1 MCLLIHLSSIACTH
15 LHFEARFKKQ
25 KEKKKAKS
33 ETMLAGV
40 KVQKSSK
47 GRADNMSCKIF
58 YMTTGNRRN
67 GDKDLTSVHFLKQRK
82 DFFFFFPTEKHRR
95 RNAPCFSSMPIIPRQ
110 AFQDPSLGPVSE
122 TGVFRVRTGVSR
134 CFCRAP
140 LLHSGLPTVPC
151 YM

>member
-1 MCLLIHLSSIACTH
+1 MTDFDCSNRPPPPPTLELYVVSEMCLLIHLSSIACTH

-82 DFFFFFPTEKHRR
+82 DFFFFF
-95 RNAPCFSSMPIIPRQ
+95 RQ
-110 AFQDPSLGPVSE
+110 KSTDAEMLPVFPLCQSFHDRP
-122 TGVFRVRTGVSR
+122 FRIR
-134 CFCRAP
+134 
-140 LLHSGLPTVPC
+140 LLDQ
-151 YM
+151 